1 MFEVVH
7 HTWQRLSEGKDA
19 MAVMGMLRQL
29 AFVDPSNIPIE
40 MFEDLRQHLPI
51 LKSHCLVFVPKSSG
65 PQVVSIHSLTQ
76 EVIRERLMGNARAQ
90 VLQTVMASLARQMDT
105 FDQYKPETYM
115 LCLQHVLGVCAACAG
130 APGARGP
137 YGHRV

>member
-1 MFEVVH
+1 
-7 HTWQRLSEGKDA
+7 
-19 MAVMGMLRQL
+19 MGMLRQL